1 MNEFFVS
8 ITVGFLCTLTLFAVC
23 FLIVLGG
30 KVVFLTVK
38 RYLAVEQP
46 TKVAPQRKPKKPKT
60 IKPEPKPIR
69 SIEIDPFEIDRIYV
83 KKSS

>member
-46 TKVAPQRKPKKPKT
+46 TKVAPQRKP
-60 IKPEPKPIR
+60 IR